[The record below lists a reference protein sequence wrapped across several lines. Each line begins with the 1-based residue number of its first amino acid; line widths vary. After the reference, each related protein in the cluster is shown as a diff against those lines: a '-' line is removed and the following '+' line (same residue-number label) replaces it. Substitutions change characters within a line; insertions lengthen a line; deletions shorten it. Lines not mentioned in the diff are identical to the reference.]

1 MILSKKYNEI
11 MDQVR
16 VTDEMKQRVLQNV
29 KEGIETEKIP
39 ESGKIIHSRFLSY
52 GRTSRYLSVAA
63 CIMMLLVGG
72 LTVPQLLHRGNGLP
86 QDPTGTA
93 VWTAPG
99 ETMAGFEVPGPEESQ
114 NEAGGQAGA
123 MVGNGMVEV
132 DSLAELSK
140 SIGFSVLEVKNIPF
154 EVTSTVYT
162 NGWNEFAQVEYQGES
177 QDEAVLFRKARGT
190 DDISGDY
197 NVYSDVKEI
206 TVNEVSVTLKGDEEQ
221 YKLAIWQQ
229 DGFAYSLSYEPGG
242 SENVFVEMIQS
253 VQ

>member
-1 MILSKKYNEI
+1 MSKKYNEI

-93 VWTAPG
+93 VGTAPWQALKCRDQKSLRMRQAARLVPWL
-99 ETMAGFEVPGPEESQ
+99 ETAWWKWIPLQ
-114 NEAGGQAGA
+114 NFP
-123 MVGNGMVEV
+123 
-132 DSLAELSK
+132 SPL
-140 SIGFSVLEVKNIPF
+140 
-154 EVTSTVYT
+154 
-162 NGWNEFAQVEYQGES
+162 
-177 QDEAVLFRKARGT
+177 
-190 DDISGDY
+190 
-197 NVYSDVKEI
+197 
-206 TVNEVSVTLKGDEEQ
+206 
-221 YKLAIWQQ
+221 
-229 DGFAYSLSYEPGG
+229 
-242 SENVFVEMIQS
+242 VFLCWK
-253 VQ
+253 